1 MSPDTALLLEL
12 DILRN
17 YVYMYLYIF
26 MLLKIVKKRD
36 HKFEK
41 EQEVFNGGLG
51 MEEKEGRNVIILCS
65 KIFLGKMKFPS
76 LIYPR
81 HYDL

>member
-1 MSPDTALLLEL
+1 
-12 DILRN
+12 
-17 YVYMYLYIF
+17 
-26 MLLKIVKKRD
+26 
-36 HKFEK
+36 
-41 EQEVFNGGLG
+41 
-51 MEEKEGRNVIILCS
+51 MEEKEGKNVIILCS